1 MLKITIANDVVCIYG
16 GSGDLGAL
24 EVRKGGRLVN

>member
-1 MLKITIANDVVCIYG
+1 VFVGFGHYAAEDL

-24 EVRKGGRLVN
+24 EPGDDGAG